1 MTDEIISSMKI
12 KMDKTI
18 EALKKDFVQV
28 RTGKANPAMIE
39 DVKVEY
45 YGALTPISQMGT
57 ITTPE
62 PRMIMVSPFDK
73 GAIKNIEKGIMTSS
87 LGLTPTNDGSVIR
100 IVLPELTGDRRKELV
115 KVVKQKAEEKKIA
128 IRNLRRDSM
137 DDLKKI
143 EKEVPKDEF
152 KSISEKV
159 QKITD
164 SYIEKIATITTEK
177 EKEIMTV

>member
-62 PRMIMVSPFDK
+62 PRTIMVSPFDK
-73 GAIKNIEKGIMTSS
+73 GAIKNIEKGIQASS
-87 LGLTPTNDGSVIR
+87 LGLTPSNDGSVIR
-100 IVLPELTGDRRKELV
+100 IFLPELTGDRRRELV
-115 KVVKQKAEEKKIA
+115 KVVKQKAEEKKVA

-137 DDLKKI
+137 DDLKKL

-152 KSISEKV
+152 KSIGEKV

-164 SYIEKIATITTEK
+164 SYIEKITTIMAEK